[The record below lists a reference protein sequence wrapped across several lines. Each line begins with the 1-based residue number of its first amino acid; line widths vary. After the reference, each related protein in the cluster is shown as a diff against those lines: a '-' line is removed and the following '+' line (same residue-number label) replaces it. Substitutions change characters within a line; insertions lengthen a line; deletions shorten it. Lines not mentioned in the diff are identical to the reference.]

1 MPKLQ
6 LPFQPIRQEVYT
18 SDELFARFDPGIPS
32 SWADTP
38 DFAAYTYFVREGRS
52 APKNAYSGMMQ
63 ALHDSAITQ
72 ATLDFVS
79 QKRVVAIMGGHKLAR
94 NSPAYASVADLSRR
108 LTRSGLL
115 VCSGGGP
122 GAMEASHL
130 GAALAPHPD
139 DALGTSLRK
148 LAHEAV
154 VPALGAIV
162 DSGGQADAQL
172 VEAAHRWFAP
182 AFEIHSS
189 LTVRGESL
197 AIPTW
202 HYGHEPATPLAS
214 HIAKY
219 FQNSIREDGLLAL
232 GSHGVVF
239 AEGKAGTIQEIF
251 QDAAQNYY
259 RSFGHFSPMVLFGVK
274 YWTETFPVL
283 PVLRAL
289 FSREDFDRLVLATDD
304 IVQAVTFIESF
315 EP

>member
-6 LPFQPIRQEVYT
+6 LPFEPIRQEVYT
-18 SDELFARFDPGIPS
+18 SNELFAGYEPGTPS
-32 SWADTP
+32 SWASTP
-38 DFAAYTYFVREGRS
+38 DFAAYTYFVREGRN
-52 APKNAYSGMMQ
+52 APMNPYSGMMQ
-63 ALHDSAITQ
+63 ALHDSTVTQ

-79 QKRVVAIMGGHKLAR
+79 DKRVVAIMGGHKLAR
-94 NSPAYASVADLSRR
+94 NSPAYASVAEIARR
-108 LTRSGLL
+108 LTRSGHL

-139 DALGTSLRK
+139 DALAISLRK
-148 LAHEAV
+148 LAEEPV
-154 VPALGAIV
+154 VPALSGIV
-162 DSGGQADAQL
+162 DSAGQADSQL

-182 AFEIHSS
+182 AFEINSS
-189 LTVRGESL
+189 LTKRGESL

-232 GSHGVVF
+232 GSHGVIF

-259 RSFGHFSPMVLFGVK
+259 RSFGHFSPMVLLGVK

-289 FSREDFDRLVLATDD
+289 FSREDFDRFVLTTDD
-304 IVQAVTFIESF
+304 VAQAAGFIESF
-315 EP
+315 QP